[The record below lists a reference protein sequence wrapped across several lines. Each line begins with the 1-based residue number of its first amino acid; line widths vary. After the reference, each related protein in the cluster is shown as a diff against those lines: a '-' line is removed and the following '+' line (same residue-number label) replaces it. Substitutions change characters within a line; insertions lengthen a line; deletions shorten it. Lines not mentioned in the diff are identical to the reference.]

1 MNAVKIKENIYWV
14 GGIDWDL
21 RTFTAA
27 LHSAG
32 VPIMKQLESR
42 RQ

>member
-1 MNAVKIKENIYWV
+1 MNAVAIKENIYWV
-14 GGIDWDL
+14 GGIVGDL
-21 RTFTAA
+21 KTFTAA

-32 VPIMKQLESR
+32 EPIMKQQETR